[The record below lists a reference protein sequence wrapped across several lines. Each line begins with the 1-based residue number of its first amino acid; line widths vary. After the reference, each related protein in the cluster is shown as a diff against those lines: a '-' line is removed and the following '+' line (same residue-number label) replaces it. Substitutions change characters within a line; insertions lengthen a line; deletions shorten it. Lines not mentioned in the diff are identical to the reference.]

1 MAEEV
6 WQVMASCELVIG
18 FAYEGAETEEAGLSY
33 DWRRY
38 RWRRSL
44 EKVQR
49 LVTESEEWAD
59 DGWVAGDVFD
69 HRAVCAAHVHVLVLV
84 LVLVVVG
91 LFHAAL
97 VVAVVAV
104 VAAAAVVDDD
114 DAAVAGDAVAVGA
127 VEDAGAESLGT
138 R

>member
-84 LVLVVVG
+84 VVG

-97 VVAVVAV
+97 VLVVAVVAA
-104 VAAAAVVDDD
+104 AAAAVVDDD

>member
-1 MAEEV
+1 M
-6 WQVMASCELVIG
+6 
-18 FAYEGAETEEAGLSY
+18 
-33 DWRRY
+33 
-38 RWRRSL
+38 
-44 EKVQR
+44 
-49 LVTESEEWAD
+49 
-59 DGWVAGDVFD
+59 FD

-84 LVLVVVG
+84 LVVVG

-97 VVAVVAV
+97 VLVVAVV